1 MRFALSRREL
11 ATAKEAYTLNIKYIN
26 HIKLNINPLPLKKK
40 NKQQR
45 NRSTDFL
52 LIIYFKVQDIGYSTR
67 EIKEIPAVAIN
78 R

>member
-11 ATAKEAYTLNIKYIN
+11 ATAKEANTLNIKYIN
-26 HIKLNINPLPLKKK
+26 HIKLNINPLPLKK

-52 LIIYFKVQDIGYSTR
+52 LIIYFKVQDIGYSTG

>member
-11 ATAKEAYTLNIKYIN
+11 ATAKEANTLSIKYIN
-26 HIKLNINPLPLKKK
+26 HIKLNINPLPLKK